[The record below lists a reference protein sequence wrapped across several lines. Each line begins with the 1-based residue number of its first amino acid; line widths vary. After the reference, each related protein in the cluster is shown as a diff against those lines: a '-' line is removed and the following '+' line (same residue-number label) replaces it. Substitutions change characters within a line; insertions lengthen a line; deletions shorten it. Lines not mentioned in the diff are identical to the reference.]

1 MGVQLVRG
9 NQFLFFPLPGPQSVL
24 PVTTFPSVLA
34 ATGQQPHTAAHSPS
48 TPPDQ
53 TKSQTNA
60 APTMY
65 APLTQQIYPRPTGPY
80 DYWAYASK
88 YSGQTQYPY
97 SYTGYYPAPAGGSQ
111 AYPYAYAQTYN
122 QAQYRGGRLHWQQ
135 PYQGPP
141 PSQGMNGFEHFQP
154 GSAQSPP
161 SSEMESQTTTINSHY
176 RDRSQPTSAQSM
188 TPNSSSGVQS
198 TPLLNHADSQQGA
211 SDSSSSNTPAISI
224 SESSSNGGGSSE
236 SQSIS
241 PKDLAGLAS
250 MEPAQISEI
259 LRHNPQLRDMLV
271 SWATM
276 EQTKPLQSS

>member
-1 MGVQLVRG
+1 MFFS
-9 NQFLFFPLPGPQSVL
+9 FLLPGPQSAL

-34 ATGQQPHTAAHSPS
+34 ATSQQPHTAAHSP
-48 TPPDQ
+48 TTAPDQ

-65 APLTQQIYPRPTGPY
+65 APLTQPVYPRPPGPY

-88 YSGQTQYPY
+88 LSGQTQYPY
-97 SYTGYYPAPAGGSQ
+97 SYSGYYPPPMAGGSQ
-111 AYPYAYAQTYN
+111 PYPYAYAQTYN

-141 PSQGMNGFEHFQP
+141 PSQGMVTFGHFQP

-161 SSEMESQTTTINSHY
+161 NSEIGSQTTTNNSYY
-176 RDRSQPTSAQSM
+176 RDRSQPTSAESV
-188 TPNSSSGVQS
+188 TPNASSGVQS
-198 TPLLNHADSQQGA
+198 TPQLNHADSQPGG
-211 SDSSSSNTPAISI
+211 SDSSSSNAPVI
-224 SESSSNGGGSSE
+224 SESFPSGGAGSSE

-241 PKDLAGLAS
+241 PKDLVELAS
-250 MEPAQISEI
+250 MQPAQISEI
-259 LRHNPQLRDMLV
+259 LRNNPQLRDMLV

-276 EQTKPLQSS
+276 DQAKPLQTS